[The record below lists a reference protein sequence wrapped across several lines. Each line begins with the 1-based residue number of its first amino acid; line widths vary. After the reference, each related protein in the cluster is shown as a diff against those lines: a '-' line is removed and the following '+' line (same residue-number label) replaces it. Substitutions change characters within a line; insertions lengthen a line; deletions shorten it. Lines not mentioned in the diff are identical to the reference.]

1 MALFASSHS
10 TNRWAMKI
18 YVIGANGFLGKH
30 LLAWIEKA
38 GEVRKAP
45 SHDVVDPAGWQQ
57 AVMEDLCA
65 FTPNVVLIPGASQT
79 MGDDAA
85 ALHSLIAS
93 NCLLPC
99 LVAQQLVTNAPQA
112 KLVVFG
118 TSWQFADSDRYRP
131 FNLYAASKQAGQ
143 DMLEHFA
150 LRGLK
155 VLQLIMFD
163 TYGEGDTRRKLL
175 KILQDACAGDEE
187 IGTTLGDQEI
197 DLVHIKDVCAGV
209 EAAIR
214 ELDTWDASQGVLV
227 LGLGSGSP
235 IRVKDLITRVGTQAG
250 KPLRAKIGDR
260 DYRPREV
267 MKVYRNYRRPV
278 GWSPKRTE
286 FQQPLSVQI
295 PDNNAEE

>member
-1 MALFASSHS
+1 MALFACSHS
-10 TNRWAMKI
+10 TSRCAMRI
-18 YVIGANGFLGKH
+18 YVIGANGFLGTH
-30 LLAWIEKA
+30 LLAWFEKV

-45 SHDVVDPAGWQQ
+45 SHDVVDPVGWQQ

-65 FTPNVVLIPGASQT
+65 FKPNVVLIPGASQN

-93 NCLLPC
+93 NCVLPC
-99 LVAQQLVTNAPQA
+99 LVAQQLVTYAPQA

-118 TSWQFADSDRYRP
+118 TSWQFADSDSYRP

-143 DMLEHFA
+143 DLLEHFA

-175 KILQDACAGDEE
+175 KILQDACVRDEE
-187 IGTTLGDQEI
+187 IGTTPGEQEI
-197 DLVHIKDVCAGV
+197 DLVDIEDVCAGV

-214 ELDTWDASQGVLV
+214 ELDTWDASQGALV
-227 LGLGSGSP
+227 RGLGSGAP
-235 IRVKDLITRVGTQAG
+235 IRVKDLVTRVGAQAG
-250 KPLRAKIGDR
+250 KPLRAKVGER

-267 MKVYRNYRRPV
+267 MKVYRDYRRPS
-278 GWSPKRTE
+278 GWSPKVTE
-286 FQQPLSVQI
+286 FQQSSPPQDSAS
-295 PDNNAEE
+295 NADE

>member
-1 MALFASSHS
+1 
-10 TNRWAMKI
+10 MKC
-18 YVIGANGFLGKH
+18 YLIGANGFLGSH
-30 LLAWIEKA
+30 LLAWFAKL

-45 SHDVVDPAGWQQ
+45 AHHGADLARWQQ
-57 AVMEDLCA
+57 AVMDDLRA
-65 FTPNVVLIPGASQT
+65 FTPNVVVIPGASQA
-79 MGDDAA
+79 MGDDAM
-85 ALHSLIAS
+85 ALRSLLAS
-93 NCLLPC
+93 NCELPC
-99 LVAQQLVTNAPQA
+99 LVAQQLLTHAPQA

-143 DMLEHFA
+143 DLLEHFA

-163 TYGEGDTRRKLL
+163 TYGEVDTRRKLL
-175 KILQDACAGDEE
+175 KILQDACARDEE
-187 IGTTLGDQEI
+187 IDTTPGDQEI
-197 DLVHIKDVCAGV
+197 DLVHIDDVCAGV

-227 LGLGSGSP
+227 RGLGSGAP
-235 IRVKDLITRVGTQAG
+235 IRVKDLITRVGAQAG
-250 KPLRAKIGDR
+250 MPLRANIGAR

-286 FQQPLSVQI
+286 FQQHFPAQDPASK
-295 PDNNAEE
+295 AEE

>member
-1 MALFASSHS
+1 M
-10 TNRWAMKI
+10 NC
-18 YVIGANGFLGKH
+18 YVIGANGFLGSH
-30 LLAWIEKA
+30 LLAWFAKL

-45 SHDVVDPAGWQQ
+45 AYD
-57 AVMEDLCA
+57 AVNHARWREAVLEDLRV
-65 FTPNVVLIPGASQT
+65 FSPNVVFIPGASQA
-79 MGDDAA
+79 MGDDAT
-85 ALHSLIAS
+85 ALHSLLAS
-93 NCLLPC
+93 NCELPC
-99 LVAQQLVTNAPQA
+99 LVAQQLLTHAPQA

-143 DMLEHFA
+143 DLLEHFA

-163 TYGEGDTRRKLL
+163 TYGEDDTRRKLL
-175 KILQDACAGDEE
+175 KILLDACARDEE
-187 IGTTLGDQEI
+187 IGTTPGDQEI
-197 DLVHIKDVCAGV
+197 DLVHIDDVCAGV

-214 ELDTWDASQGVLV
+214 ELGTWDASQGVLV
-227 LGLGSGSP
+227 RGLGSGAP
-235 IRVKDLITRVGTQAG
+235 IRVKDLITRVGAQAG

-267 MKVYRNYRRPV
+267 MKVYRNYLRPA

-286 FQQPLSVQI
+286 FQQPFPVQI
-295 PDNNAEE
+295 PDSNAED